1 MEQEQRKSSLDSQV
15 QYIARWMLAVSL
27 FIGGFSQVGNSG
39 VSALLVSL
47 SGILICPPVVDK
59 ISVAIKRKFGFA
71 AQFGTVVGAFIL
83 LIAYSPST
91 PKEETFTAEQ
101 VQQIVDE
108 ALEEQPQAVVN
119 DETSTN
125 EATPTE
131 ELLEEPEPVTTTPTV
146 TATDIVS
153 EIEDAI
159 GMFEVT
165 VWTSGGD
172 FATASSTPPFEVIV
186 NTTASQISSCTA
198 AKNALFEIMKS
209 VYSDPSLKSKVSRI
223 KFTAWGQLKASLGA
237 NDATFDWSST
247 GPTNLWTVLLQ
258 YKPYQDES
266 GSLSSRTWG
275 EKINGSCE

>member
-15 QYIARWMLAVSL
+15 QYVARWMLAVAL
-27 FIGGFSQVGNSG
+27 FVGGFSQVSESG
-39 VSALLVSL
+39 ASALLLSL
-47 SGILICPPVVDK
+47 SGILICPPVVDRINEK
-59 ISVAIKRKFGFA
+59 LKGKFGFA
-71 AQFGTVVGAFIL
+71 AQFGTVIGAFVL
-83 LIAYSPST
+83 MVAYSHTT

-101 VQQIVDE
+101 VQQMVDE
-108 ALEEQPQAVVN
+108 ALEEQSQAVVS
-119 DETSTN
+119 DEPSTN

-131 ELLEEPEPVTTTPTV
+131 ETLEEPEPATTTPTV
-146 TATDIVS
+146 TAPDIVS

-165 VWTSGGD
+165 VWTASGD

-209 VYSDPSLKSKVSRI
+209 VYSDPSLKNKVSRI

-258 YKPYQDES
+258 YKSYQDES